1 MDKKILE
8 IVVIGSG
15 LSALNFAEEYSSHGK
30 KINLISYKNESL
42 LNKNEKPKI
51 TLLPAQMKGKSINVE
66 NFFKANSLKLEKNCK
81 ALGTLDFGGL
91 SNYWGLQIDNYV
103 NNDQNIKKKIFSLI
117 EKHFLN
123 FLKKYSLIGTYYK
136 NKKILYKKDYKIPE
150 QLLSLTKLN
159 NKNFSCKKPIL
170 GFFHKGNSKVNLD
183 KVNENN
189 NKLNSKNFLKRIK
202 NNKNFIFHDYYV
214 YKIVKKNNIYEIF
227 CKNKISE
234 KKFYSKK
241 IILACG
247 TLATTKLVVDYL
259 KIKSE
264 IKIKHHPRLL
274 SLFFSKEP
282 IKSAMTFT
290 PSLLQ
295 IVKNSKNDCFSGD
308 LRPGNKLITNSIIEA
323 FPYLWP
329 FKIFINFLRFR
340 TIYSN
345 ILLDTKD
352 SNIFL
357 KKIRDGFKIYSKK
370 TQTKNLLKN
379 KNKEIYKFLLS
390 KNIVYPFYYSVFPGV
405 GADYHYFGSIP
416 FNGKGK
422 LSVDNNCQLKNS
434 KNIYIVDGSVFNF
447 KTNKYPLGI
456 VIANA
461 RRIGEYLSKNIE

>member
-1 MDKKILE
+1 MDKKILD

-15 LSALNFAEEYSSHGK
+15 LSALNFAEEYSSRGK
-30 KINLISYKNESL
+30 KINLISYKDENP
-42 LNKNEKPKI
+42 LNDNEKPKI
-51 TLLPAQMKGKSINVE
+51 TLLPTQMKGKSINVE
-66 NFFKANSLKLEKNCK
+66 NFFKANSFQVEKNCNV
-81 ALGTLDFGGL
+81 LGSLDSGGL
-91 SNYWGLQIDNYV
+91 SNYWGLQIDNYI
-103 NNDQNIKKKIFSLI
+103 NNDQDIKKKIFLLI

-136 NKKILYKKDYKIPE
+136 NKKILYKKDYSIPKH
-150 QLLSLTKLN
+150 LLPLTKEN
-159 NKNFSCKKPIL
+159 NKYFSCKKPIL
-170 GFFHKGNSKVNLD
+170 GFFYRSNSKVNLD
-183 KVNENN
+183 RINEKND
-189 NKLNSKNFLKRIK
+189 KLNSKNFLKRIK
-202 NNKNFIFHDYYV
+202 NNKNLIFHNYYV
-214 YKIVKKNNIYEIF
+214 YKIIKKQNIYEIL
-227 CKNKISE
+227 CRNKISE
-234 KKFYSKK
+234 KRFYAKK

-274 SLFFSKEP
+274 SLFISKEP

-295 IVKNSKNDCFSGD
+295 IVKKSNKDCFSGD
-308 LRPGNKLITNSIIEA
+308 LRPGNKLITSSIIEA

-329 FKIFINFLRFR
+329 FKIFINLLRFR

-345 ILLDTKD
+345 ILLDSKD

-357 KKIRDGFKIYSKK
+357 KKIRDKFKIYSKK
-370 TQTKNLLKN
+370 TKTKNILRK
-379 KNKEIYKFLLS
+379 KNKEIYNFLLS
-390 KNIVYPFYYSVFPGV
+390 KNMIYPFYYSVFPGV

-461 RRIGEYLSKNIE
+461 RRIGEYLSRNIK